1 MKMTIPFI
9 SPEELAF
16 LQGVS
21 DADVPIAGLP
31 PISLVQTNGRVLLD
45 LPELGAANPH
55 VPGAMAGGFIVPNR
69 DGRLFMPSPPGFTF
83 AVFAFTKEFAIFEIM
98 PDKSLRYI
106 ESHPEMPEDAKW
118 QDGPEGKRICR
129 DSKGR
134 VVQESRNAFM
144 KVEET
149 SQLGFYRFSKTAL
162 PIGRDLTNRAQV
174 LSVEGLDGVKGPV
187 LGRYRM
193 TSRLEKK
200 DIRRWFL
207 PSIEYLGKLGQPN
220 GPALA
225 SVMELAKMRKTFLAG
240 LPPMLEIEG
249 PPEPPAPPS
258 IDGPFDGP
266 PEPPPYER
274 NPDDDIDNVDFG
286 P

>member
-1 MKMTIPFI
+1 
-9 SPEELAF
+9 
-16 LQGVS
+16 
-21 DADVPIAGLP
+21 
-31 PISLVQTNGRVLLD
+31 
-45 LPELGAANPH
+45 
-55 VPGAMAGGFIVPNR
+55 
-69 DGRLFMPSPPGFTF
+69 
-83 AVFAFTKEFAIFEIM
+83 
-98 PDKSLRYI
+98 
-106 ESHPEMPEDAKW
+106 MPEDAKW
-118 QDGPEGKRICR
+118 QDGPDGKRICR

-149 SQLGFYRFSKTAL
+149 GQLGFYRFSKTAL

-174 LSVEGLDGVKGPV
+174 LSVEGLDGVKGCV

-193 TSRLEKK
+193 TSRLEKR

-207 PSIEYLGKLGQPN
+207 PSIEYLGKLGQPD
-220 GPALA
+220 GPSLA

-258 IDGPFDGP
+258 ILMRLWAAGAAAVRAQPG
-266 PEPPPYER
+266 
-274 NPDDDIDNVDFG
+274 
-286 P
+286 